1 MSYHQSVSS
10 SLRSSSLPSQHVIGP
25 AITSSTMSHIVSRRP
40 SARSFYENFGSSWK
54 LPESMSQINFSSAST
69 GSTNAS
75 TSLLSSYE
83 DVDVA
88 GENWKFLTRRSNEKV
103 ELQKLNDRFASF
115 IDKMRCLEQHNA
127 KLKMELIQMN
137 STMSQGVVNLYQ
149 QEIQKLRESLDE
161 LTKDHNSMLVERDHL
176 QTRLEKEIYKQK
188 EAKNCFVM
196 LQKDLDSK
204 NLYCLELEW
213 KVDSL
218 KQEIDTMNKLHKQEL
233 YDVQMSICSQR
244 FDSNVG
250 STAQLD
256 LASSLREIRSQFELI
271 GEKIQQET
279 KEWHTKYAAAEPNR
293 EALLQIMQDNNEK
306 QRQIQSLT
314 REIDT
319 LVATNE
325 LLRRQNKQIEDESCA
340 KYKTYQETI
349 DRQELEVRLLKEE
362 MALRLH
368 KYQELLNL
376 KLALDIEIATYRKL
390 LEDGE
395 IRFFN
400 SIPSSGSIDIKF
412 TDETID
418 ISTNEAK
425 DNKAGADDRCE
436 VLGTEVIEEICDLT
450 LEDAQGERTD
460 GYNIELSQS
469 NSEVIITEVVGAS
482 SDLEV
487 GGGASGSIVLVVEGE
502 RDSGYNTEVTETS
515 SELIVTESVVLIKEE
530 GSGGCNIDI
539 TTNDSDLI
547 VAEAAGEISAT
558 CSSDVAAAAA
568 EGSAGYDIEVIE
580 YSSDLTAADA
590 VAEGSG
596 GYDIEVIEYSSD
608 LTAADAVGASSEAE
622 VASCTIESV
631 VISASGEQSG
641 GYNIEV
647 VENNSDL
654 IVTETVEEIS
664 ATYSSDV
671 AAAAGAISDLELT
684 GSTSGSMV
692 IAVED
697 NAGGSYTYEITECTS
712 GETLQAAA
720 GGGYELEGE
729 GCVLIAGT
737 DNAGGSYTYEITECS
752 SDATQQAA
760 AGGGYELEAEGCVL
774 IAGAG
779 NAGGSYTY
787 EITEYSSD
795 ASQQAAA
802 GGSYEVEGEGC
813 VMIAGTGGSYELE
826 GEGCVVIA
834 ETDNAGGGYT
844 YEVTEIA
851 AGGASSDFEVTGF
864 TEGNVGGGYTY
875 EVTEYSS
882 GPIQII
888 DAGVDLSS
896 KTFIELDSA
905 QGGQIYVVEE

>member
-631 VISASGEQSG
+631 VISAS
-641 GYNIEV
+641 
-647 VENNSDL
+647 
-654 IVTETVEEIS
+654 EEIS

>member
-631 VISASGEQSG
+631 VISAS
-641 GYNIEV
+641 
-647 VENNSDL
+647 
-654 IVTETVEEIS
+654 EEIS

-697 NAGGSYTYEITECTS
+697 NTGGGYELEAEGCVLIAGADNAGGSYTYEITECTS

-720 GGGYELEGE
+720 
-729 GCVLIAGT
+729 

>member
-425 DNKAGADDRCE
+425 DNKAGA
-436 VLGTEVIEEICDLT
+436 
-450 LEDAQGERTD
+450 GERTD

-469 NSEVIITEVVGAS
+469 NSEVIITEVV
-482 SDLEV
+482 
-487 GGGASGSIVLVVEGE
+487 GE

-692 IAVED
+692 IAVEDNTGGGYELEAEGCVLIAGAD

>member
-608 LTAADAVGASSEAE
+608 LTAADAV
-622 VASCTIESV
+622 
-631 VISASGEQSG
+631 
-641 GYNIEV
+641 
-647 VENNSDL
+647 
-654 IVTETVEEIS
+654 EEIS

-692 IAVED
+692 IAVEDNTGGGYELEAEGCVLIAGAD

>member
-720 GGGYELEGE
+720 
-729 GCVLIAGT
+729 

>member
-608 LTAADAVGASSEAE
+608 LTAADAV
-622 VASCTIESV
+622 
-631 VISASGEQSG
+631 
-641 GYNIEV
+641 
-647 VENNSDL
+647 
-654 IVTETVEEIS
+654 EEIS